1 MNALTRV
8 PGVDYTIMGL
18 GVAVILAL
26 VTVNASVSRRET
38 DRQLRRLALV
48 ERKLDAVLD
57 NLGVEV
63 TQPHLEQV
71 EALLRRGKT
80 IHAIKAYREA
90 TGADLREAKE
100 AVDRLSGRR

>member
-1 MNALTRV
+1 MDYALV
-8 PGVDYTIMGL
+8 GL
-18 GVAVILAL
+18 AAVLVLVAV
-26 VTVNASVSRRET
+26 TASIGQKEAERR
-38 DRQLRRLALV
+38 QMRRLAIV
-48 ERKLDAVLD
+48 ERKLDAVLEQ
-57 NLGVEV
+57 LGVQVPE
-63 TQPHLEQV
+63 PHLAEV